1 MRICSGFASDLRPA
15 DFPIHLHPSVS
26 VSPTAHL
33 NAPALDPAP
42 EAQRQPAVVDRSEP
56 RLDLRATLPY
66 LLGRAGTG
74 LADAFNEEMRQ
85 YGISLQVWRILASL
99 LWRDRQRITELAL
112 NTSIEVSTVSRL
124 VAANVRRGLL
134 TRQRA
139 GDDARSVEIALTD
152 SGRELVQQVVPI
164 FRLYER
170 VALAG
175 IDEADVQTLKR
186 LLVKVYDN
194 IASLGV
200 SQGTRSRPRK
210 SSPV

>member
-1 MRICSGFASDLRPA
+1 MRLQEFSAINRASDSISSPL
-15 DFPIHLHPSVS
+15 
-26 VSPTAHL
+26 PTAPL
-33 NAPALDPAP
+33 NAPVPATDPVP
-42 EAQRQPAVVDRSEP
+42 EVQRQPAVVDRSEP

-74 LADAFNEEMRQ
+74 LADAFNAEMRQ
-85 YGISLQVWRILASL
+85 YGINLQVWRILASL

-152 SGRELVQQVVPI
+152 SGRERVQQVVPI

-200 SQGTRSRPRK
+200 SPGTRSRPRK
-210 SSPV
+210 SAPA